1 MISKITALSLALS
14 QLPAS
19 GVAAAPATAN
29 VIASQTI
36 ATDSSAPY
44 VDYSNLPGFRE
55 DTYSLEVTPGSG
67 PTGLRWGDKARAVWG
82 SSYAIST
89 ETLFL
94 FYQGKAKAA
103 GNVHFG
109 ERFVQVCIW
118 YSRSNQPITT
128 PVCSNARSTSTAWV
142 SGPEVGTSAW
152 DSLGWND
159 PKTYFNISTVR
170 ISPTVF

>member
-1 MISKITALSLALS
+1 MILKILALGIAVA

-19 GVAAAPATAN
+19 GLASGTTSASVNAADSVVTASPATE
-29 VIASQTI
+29 
-36 ATDSSAPY
+36 
-44 VDYSNLPGFRE
+44 VDYSDMPGFRE
-55 DTYSLEVTPGSG
+55 DTYSFEVTPGSG
-67 PTGLRWGDKARAVWG
+67 PTGMQWGDRARAVWG

-118 YSRSNQPITT
+118 YSRSNQPITPT
-128 PVCSNARSTSTAWV
+128 VCSNAKSTATAWTAG
-142 SGPEVGTSAW
+142 SEVATSAW